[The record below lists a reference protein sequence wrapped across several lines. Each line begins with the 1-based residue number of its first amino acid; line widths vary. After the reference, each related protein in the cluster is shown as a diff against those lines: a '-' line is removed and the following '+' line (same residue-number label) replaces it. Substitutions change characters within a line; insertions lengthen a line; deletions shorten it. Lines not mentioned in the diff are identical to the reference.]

1 MRRIKI
7 QASIILLLVAGNAFG
22 ANRDSVLIDAVKKF
36 IVSESQFKL
45 GKRFYTRWSK
55 TNKPYINLYI
65 SSSDKVESPINV
77 TYTGFGTNEEAAHE
91 QAAKH
96 EALGHH
102 AFVYKTYATSSAELN
117 ERFLSYPEEAKYFII
132 LHEFIHHFMSDLRS
146 RIPYDFEE
154 AIGDVVGNYGAIE
167 FMQQLDDAN
176 LKSIHKQKLRNERLY
191 KVINK
196 TTEVINRK
204 PGKAN
209 ELNLKCQKRIER
221 VLAHGD
227 QFQKDR
233 FGYPVN
239 NAYLLKN
246 RFYSENYFALRKL
259 YKKTGTLKDFLD
271 IIKIGPADPEK
282 FGAYIDGLL

>member
-1 MRRIKI
+1 MHSIKL
-7 QASIILLLVAGNAFG
+7 QASIILLSVAWNTSG

-36 IVSESQFKL
+36 IVSESQFNL

-117 ERFLSYPEEAKYFII
+117 ERFISYPEEAKYFII
-132 LHEFIHHFMSDLRS
+132 LHEFIHHFIRDLRW
-146 RIPYDFEE
+146 RIPYEFEE
-154 AIGDVVGNYGAIE
+154 AIGDVVGNYGSIE
-167 FMQQLDDAN
+167 FMQQFEAAN
-176 LKSIHKQKLRNERLY
+176 LKSINKQKSRNERIY

-221 VLAHGD
+221 VLRHGD

-246 RFYSENYFALRKL
+246 RFYSENYFSLRKL
-259 YKKTGTLKDFLD
+259 YQKTGTLKDFLN
-271 IIKIGPADPEK
+271 IIKSGPSDPEK
-282 FGAYIDGLL
+282 FGAYINSHL